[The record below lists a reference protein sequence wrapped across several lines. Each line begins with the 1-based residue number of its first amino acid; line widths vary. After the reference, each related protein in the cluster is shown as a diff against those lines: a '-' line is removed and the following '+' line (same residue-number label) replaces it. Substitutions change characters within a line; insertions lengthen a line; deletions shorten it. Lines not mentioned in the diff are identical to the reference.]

1 MSLSIFEYAF
11 YTSGIMEKNIRITRN
26 NLLAADFF
34 LESLIKYINECP
46 KQSF

>member
-34 LESLIKYINECP
+34 FGEFNEIY
-46 KQSF
+46 K